1 MSYTALYRKWRP
13 KDFTDVVGQDHVVK
27 TLTNQIMADRITH
40 AYLFCG
46 TRGGTGKTSTAKIF
60 AQAVNCENPNNGN
73 PCHECAS
80 CIDIEENGSMNI
92 IEIDAA
98 SNNGVDNIRE
108 IREEVKYTPTQGKY
122 KVYIIDE
129 VHMLSTGGAFN
140 ALLKT
145 LEEPPAHVIFILAT
159 TEPHKILATILSRCQ
174 RYDLKR
180 ISIATISDA
189 LRGYMQAEG
198 IEVED
203 KAISYI
209 AKVGNGSMRD
219 ALSIL
224 DQCIAFYLGEK
235 VTLERVLDVLG
246 AVDHDV
252 FAMLVNALVKKD
264 AKACMEIVETI
275 TMQGRD
281 ILQFILD
288 TVGHLRN
295 LLVVKSVDQAD
306 EILDMTADQITLL
319 KDQSQS
325 LNDEIILYYIKQL
338 STLENKIKYMSG
350 ERILLEVELLKLCHP
365 EMDDSTE
372 GLRHRIAHLEDEVQ
386 NGVVV
391 QAVAR
396 GSEGVSASTGE
407 DSTGNKTSGNQKVID
422 VAAVPEDIKQVIHN
436 WRGVVEKT
444 EAMTKA
450 FMNNA
455 FPINLEDD
463 IVYIVCDNDIAKNHL
478 SQEENMVKINHVLS
492 QMFEKNF
499 NIKIINQEDYSQL
512 TNRSMGKEESMEDA
526 KNIYEQIKSKINF
539 DIDIR

>member
-46 TRGGTGKTSTAKIF
+46 TRGTGKTSTAKIF

-129 VHMLSTGGAFN
+129 VHMLSTGAFN

>member
-13 KDFTDVVGQDHVVK
+13 KDFSDVVGQDHIVK
-27 TLTNQIMADRITH
+27 TLTNQIMADRISH

-46 TRGGTGKTSTAKIF
+46 TRGTGKTSTAKIF
-60 AQAVNCENPNNGN
+60 AQAVNCENPVDGN

-80 CIDIEENGSMNI
+80 CLDIEEKGSMNI

-108 IREEVKYTPTQGKY
+108 IREEVKYTPTLGKY

-129 VHMLSTGGAFN
+129 VHMLSTGAFN

-180 ISIATISDA
+180 ISIGTISET
-189 LRGYMQAEG
+189 LRSYMEEEG
-198 IEVED
+198 IEIED
-203 KAISYI
+203 KAINYI

-219 ALSIL
+219 ALSVL

-235 VTLERVLDVLG
+235 VTLEKVLDVLG

-252 FAMLVNALVKKD
+252 FAQLVDALVRKD
-264 AKACMEIVETI
+264 AKECLDIVDTI

-288 TVGHLRN
+288 TVAHLRN
-295 LLVVKSVDQAD
+295 LLVVGSVEQAD
-306 EILDMTADQITLL
+306 EILDMTSDQITLL
-319 KDQSQS
+319 KDQSAQIK
-325 LNDEIILYYIKQL
+325 DEMILYFIKQL
-338 STLENKIKYMSG
+338 SAVEQKIKYMSG
-350 ERILLEVELLKLCHP
+350 ERIMLEVELLKLCHP

-372 GLRHRIAHLEDEVQ
+372 GLRHRIAHLEEEVQ
-386 NGVVV
+386 NGVVMVAAEGGGGTHGGGAPV
-391 QAVAR
+391 QA
-396 GSEGVSASTGE
+396 EPKKPT
-407 DSTGNKTSGNQKVID
+407 KVIN
-422 VAAVPEDIKQVIHN
+422 VAAVPDDIKQVIQN
-436 WRGVVEKT
+436 WGGVVDGT

-450 FMNNA
+450 FLRA
-455 FPINLEDD
+455 SYPINLEDD
-463 IVYIVCDNDIAKNHL
+463 IIYIVCENNIAKNHL
-478 SQEENMVKINHVLS
+478 SQEENLGKINQVLEEK
-492 QMFEKNF
+492 FEKNF
-499 NIKIINQEDYSQL
+499 KVKVIDQDEYNKIQGSSL
-512 TNRSMGKEESMEDA
+512 SKEESMEEA

-539 DIDIR
+539 DIGIKED